1 MLCLKQLDL
10 ALGRGG
16 RNLLKPSESSQRNGV
31 SLFLY
36 HPGHW
41 HTNNIILT
49 HFVLKCSVSPYACCV
64 TFHLTTS
71 LQARPGSMKRRGV
84 PKERCGRIQVNLLH
98 QLRIFSGCKDH
109 TLPWSGKPNAILN
122 FVRKEIKSKNLLQ
135 QLKTSNCFYFL
146 IPRSPSLE
154 LTCQKAGRE

>member
-1 MLCLKQLDL
+1 M
-10 ALGRGG
+10 GRGG
-16 RNLLKPSESSQRNGV
+16 RNLLKSSESSQRNSV
-31 SLFLY
+31 SHFLY

-41 HTNNIILT
+41 QTNNIILT
-49 HFVLKCSVSPYACCV
+49 LLFWNAVLVHIHVVWPFVYYILA
-64 TFHLTTS
+64 S
-71 LQARPGSMKRRGV
+71 LPWFNEETLGV

-109 TLPWSGKPNAILN
+109 TLHWSGKPNAILN
-122 FVRKEIKSKNLLQ
+122 LVRKEIKSKNLLQ
-135 QLKTSNCFYFL
+135 QLTTSNCFCFL